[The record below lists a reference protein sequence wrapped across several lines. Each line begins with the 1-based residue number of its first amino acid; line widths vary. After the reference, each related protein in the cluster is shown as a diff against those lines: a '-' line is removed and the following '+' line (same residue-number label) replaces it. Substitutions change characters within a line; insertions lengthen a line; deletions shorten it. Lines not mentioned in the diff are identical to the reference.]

1 MKTSISRILV
11 FAIIVAG
18 SSLAKAENENFP
30 TPPPPYDVSFA
41 ETARQG
47 NGQIKV
53 IRKGEGT
60 WVFVEFTQLSPRRR
74 AVQPGSPEPAPEEPK
89 KVAKK
94 LWINTQWI
102 VTASEPKSEKQ

>member
-1 MKTSISRILV
+1 M
-11 FAIIVAG
+11 VAG
-18 SSLAKAENENFP
+18 SSLAKADNENFP
-30 TPPPPYDVSFA
+30 NPGGVYDVTFA

-60 WVFVEFTQLSPRRR
+60 WVFVEFTQESTRRR
-74 AVQPGSPEPAPEEPK
+74 AVQPGSPQPAPEEPK
-89 KVAKK
+89 RIAKK

-102 VTASEPKSEKQ
+102 VSASERESEKQ